1 MTTLALS
8 LPPITIVGPK
18 LFRQFLEEYSQICD
32 LGPYNFVSSHMI
44 SRNSM
49 KLGDA
54 LCIETAPVVHAESSF
69 ACILKSSSFKI
80 LYTGDTRP
88 TQNILLPGFECDL
101 LIHEATFDNASTV
114 EAIRK
119 NHSTWDEA
127 ISIARQ

>member
-1 MTTLALS
+1 MLAGQMRNTMEPARAAVETQPQCNENTTRAQVPAWVHLPEHGLPGDVAMAVCES
-8 LPPITIVGPK
+8 LFI
-18 LFRQFLEEYSQICD
+18 
-32 LGPYNFVSSHMI
+32 
-44 SRNSM
+44 
-49 KLGDA
+49 
-54 LCIETAPVVHAESSF
+54 
-69 ACILKSSSFKI
+69 
-80 LYTGDTRP
+80 